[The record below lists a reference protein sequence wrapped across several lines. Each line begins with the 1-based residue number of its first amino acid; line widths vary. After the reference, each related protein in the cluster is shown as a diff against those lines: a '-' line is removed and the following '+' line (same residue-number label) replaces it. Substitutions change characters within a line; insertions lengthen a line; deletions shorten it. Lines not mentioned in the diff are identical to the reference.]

1 MFVAI
6 ILMGLDIWA
15 APDILQSVLMPFVVN
30 KEVYFNS
37 ELTTLDSSKESYRV
51 TQNMTGNWE
60 WVADLYA
67 TNGQLVGH
75 PGCDSFSN
83 TTVGSYY
90 GSRCCFR

>member
-6 ILMGLDIWA
+6 ILKGLDIWA

-60 WVADLYA
+60 WVADLYNG
-67 TNGQLVGH
+67 NGQIMGST
-75 PGCDSFSN
+75 GCDSFYGANVSLDD
-83 TTVGSYY
+83 